1 MISIDEIVAKVD
13 QRHVVLTGGEPLL
26 FDAIVPLA
34 QKLRALGHTIT
45 IETAGTIYRNIEC
58 DLMSIS
64 PKLSHST
71 PPDATLWKDRHE
83 ASRLQLD
90 VLRQLI
96 AKYSYQLKF
105 VVAQPDDFEEIE
117 SILSQLI
124 GVQPERVLVMPEGV
138 SSEGLHR
145 SMKRLVEPV
154 MRRGWRLCP
163 RLHVDLFGNTRG
175 T

>member
-1 MISIDEIVAKVD
+1 MTVDEIVGRVN
-13 QRHVVLTGGEPLL
+13 QQHVVITGGEPML
-26 FDAIVPLA
+26 FDGTELLTSR
-34 QKLRALGHTIT
+34 LRALGHTIT
-45 IETAGTIYRNIEC
+45 IETAGTVYRDVAC

-71 PPDATLWKDRHE
+71 PPEETGWRDRHE
-83 ASRLQLD
+83 ASRLAID
-90 VLRQLI
+90 VLQELTRQ
-96 AKYSYQLKF
+96 YVFQLKF
-105 VVAQPDDFEEIE
+105 VVAQLVDFEEIE
-117 SILSQLI
+117 VLLAKI
-124 GVQPERVLVMPEGV
+124 GTIPGDRILVMPEGV
-138 SSEGLHR
+138 DSAGLHA